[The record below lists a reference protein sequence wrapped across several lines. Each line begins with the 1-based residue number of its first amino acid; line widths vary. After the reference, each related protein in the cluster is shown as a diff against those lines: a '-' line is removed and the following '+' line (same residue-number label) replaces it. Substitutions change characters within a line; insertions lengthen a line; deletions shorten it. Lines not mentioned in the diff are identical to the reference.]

1 MKFLKSKCF
10 NFFLYITTVYRR
22 NPFNSQ
28 KLQQPKTKPFT
39 CKLQCPPFRKP
50 TRQSVNVLYKAFC
63 LPRRDPWWQADQR
76 YLLIDSWHRKI
87 ESSRKKRPAYPVTDP
102 QAGGP
107 VHKSENALAVVHP
120 GHPHNVHG
128 THCAGTSHSNLFTAS
143 GLAHKYWPTEHK
155 ARFHFFPRGLDCMPV
170 NTPLSGEQT
179 SEVWA
184 IMFWPQLQQ
193 RVFIKGPW

>member
-1 MKFLKSKCF
+1 M
-10 NFFLYITTVYRR
+10 YRW
-22 NPFNSQ
+22 NPFNSR

-120 GHPHNVHG
+120 GHPIMCTGPIVQELPIQTCLLQVAWLTNIDRQS
-128 THCAGTSHSNLFTAS
+128 TR
-143 GLAHKYWPTEHK
+143 LA
-155 ARFHFFPRGLDCMPV
+155 FIFFPGDWIVCR
-170 NTPLSGEQT
+170 
-179 SEVWA
+179 
-184 IMFWPQLQQ
+184 
-193 RVFIKGPW
+193 